1 MTDRKTIVI
10 IGGGISG
17 LSAGIYAEQH
27 GFHAIIVEKHAI
39 PGGLCT
45 AWERQGYKID
55 GCIHWLTGT
64 KEGTLLNEMW
74 KNLGAFKSQDDLIYL
89 PSWGSFNY
97 EGTTVTFWRDLDR
110 AEREWKEISPVDSKR
125 IHKFFKMVRDFC
137 KVELPLDLPM
147 SMIPF
152 PRLLQLGLR
161 VLSIWPSYLVSMTK
175 KTEDFAKKFKHPAL
189 RFALENVQP
198 GPGNLFSMIYS
209 YSTVVIGDGGLPKGC
224 SKTLVDNMCARFQEL
239 GGTLLLASPVNQ
251 VVIKN
256 NTAVGVELKSGEKIY
271 GDYVVSCCDA
281 NYALNRL
288 LLGQYSLPT
297 INKKVKDPE
306 TYPTPTCCL
315 VSYGI
320 NKNLKLHTPYSFDCE
335 PFYVGGVE
343 IKHITIRSF
352 EYDPYFD
359 NGENTTMTVLLDQYN
374 YNYDFY
380 KNLRQNPA
388 EYRKYKQDLSKAVMS
403 RIVRHLPQLKE
414 SIIPLDVATPST
426 FTRYTNV
433 TKGAY
438 MGFMFTHNKGM
449 FSHNGHVPGLK
460 NFYLSGQWLQGP
472 GGLPIA
478 MTQGKFAI
486 QRICKKEN
494 LNYVFSP
501 KRRKKDQKV

>member
-1 MTDRKTIVI
+1 MKERKTIVI

-27 GFHAIIVEKHAI
+27 GFHAIIAEKHFV

-74 KNLGAFKSQDDLIYL
+74 KNLGAFQSQDDLIYL
-89 PSWGSFNY
+89 PSWGQFDY
-97 EGTTVTFWRDLDR
+97 EGTKVTFWRDLDR
-110 AEREWKEISPVDSKR
+110 AEKEWKEISPVDSKR
-125 IHKFFKMVRDFC
+125 IHKFFNMVRDFC

-152 PRLLQLGLR
+152 GRLLKLGLK
-161 VLSIWPSYLVSMTK
+161 VLSIWPSYLLTMSK
-175 KTEDFAKKFKHPAL
+175 KTEDYAKKFKHPAL
-189 RFALENVQP
+189 RFAIENAQP

-209 YSTVVIGDGGLPKGC
+209 YSTVVIGDGGVPKGC
-224 SKTLVDNMCARFQEL
+224 SKTLVDNMAKRFEEL
-239 GGTLLLASPVNQ
+239 GGTLLLNSPVNN
-251 VVIKN
+251 VIVKN
-256 NTAVGVELKSGEKIY
+256 NTAVGIELKSGDKIY
-271 GDYVVSCCDA
+271 GDYVVACCDA
-281 NYALNRL
+281 NYTLNRL
-288 LLGQYSLPT
+288 LLGQYKVKA
-297 INKKVKDPE
+297 IDKKVKKPE
-306 TYPTPTCCL
+306 TYPTPTCCFL
-315 VSYGI
+315 AYGI
-320 NKNLKLHTPYSFDCE
+320 SRKIAVETPYSFECE
-335 PFYVGGVE
+335 PFYVGGTE

-352 EYDPYFD
+352 SYDPYF
-359 NGENTTMTVLLDQYN
+359 NKGENTTLTVLLDQYN

-380 KNLRQNPA
+380 KKLRENPV
-388 EYRKYKQDLSKAVMS
+388 EYRKYKEDLSKAVMS
-403 RIVRHLPQLKE
+403 RIIRRFPEAKD
-414 SIIPLDVATPST
+414 SIVALDTATPLT
-426 FTRYTNV
+426 LTRYTNV

-438 MGFMFTHNKGM
+438 MGFLFTHNRPM
-449 FSHNGHVPGLK
+449 FSHNGHVNGLK

-501 KRRKKDQKV
+501 KRKKKNQNV